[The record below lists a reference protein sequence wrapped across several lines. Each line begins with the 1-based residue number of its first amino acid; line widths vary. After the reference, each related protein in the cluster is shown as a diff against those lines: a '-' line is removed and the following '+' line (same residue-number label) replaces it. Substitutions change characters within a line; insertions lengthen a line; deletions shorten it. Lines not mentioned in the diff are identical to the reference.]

1 MTHSRLN
8 TLLLI
13 CCSLLLTV
21 ALIQVYWSALRV
33 DGFYDLPAYT
43 GSARAVL
50 SGRSPT
56 AQEYANK
63 IHTVNFVYP
72 PVAALL
78 FVPLLVVP
86 EQVLPAVFSTLS
98 LAAFVT
104 ALWLTFLLLPKSES
118 VPTWTNLLMIALLVQ
133 TFPLK
138 LTVMLGQVNTF
149 VLFLMVLGLYLFK
162 KKHPVW
168 SAVALSG
175 AMTLKLWPMVFLLLG
190 ALGKHWRWVLS
201 CAVVLIVSSSILMA
215 ESSKYFFQT
224 LPAMMTGEP
233 AYLDAFNQS
242 LSALLH
248 RVGLT
253 QVASVLSLTVV
264 LVLMALLYRK
274 TRHLPLWYQSIALLP
289 ILVLLPANG
298 WQHHL
303 VLMYPFLILF
313 CRKWYDFG
321 PIWFVLALRPSFM
334 QLVWPNPSLAWSYQT
349 LAVLLLVVWFLLQH
363 KLPVLVDDAS

>member
-1 MTHSRLN
+1 MTQPRL
-8 TLLLI
+8 TILLAI
-13 CCSLLLTV
+13 CTSVLFAL

-78 FVPLLVVP
+78 FVPLLIIP
-86 EQVLPAVFSTLS
+86 EQVLPAVFTSLS
-98 LAAFVT
+98 LLAFVS
-104 ALWLTFLLLPKSES
+104 ALWLTFLLSPGSES
-118 VPTWTNLLMIALLVQ
+118 VPTWNKLLLIALLVQ

-138 LTVMLGQVNTF
+138 LTVMLGQVNTI
-149 VLFLMVLGLYLFK
+149 VLFFMVLGLYLFK
-162 KKHPVW
+162 KKHPIW

-175 AMTLKLWPMVFLLLG
+175 AITLKLWPLVFLLLG
-190 ALGKHWRWVLS
+190 ALAKQWRWVLS
-201 CAVVLIVSSSILMA
+201 CLVVLIVSSSILMA

-224 LPAMMTGEP
+224 LPTMLTGEP

-242 LSALLH
+242 LSALFH

-253 QVASVLSLTVV
+253 QVASVLSLMVG

-313 CRKWYDFG
+313 CRKWYVFG
-321 PIWFVLALRPSFM
+321 PIWFALAIRPSFM
-334 QLVWPNPSLAWSYQT
+334 QLVWPNPSFAWSYQT
-349 LAVLLLVVWFLLQH
+349 LVVLLLVVWFLLKH
-363 KLPVLVDDAS
+363 KLPALVDDAS